1 MRLFFGL
8 VALGLAFSLALLGLG
23 ALIRLEPGP
32 IAAVALGILILTGGV
47 VVLRGLAR
55 PRAGPYEGPPE
66 EVAELDVYFVCSEC
80 GTELRV
86 ERIGELQVPR
96 HCGERMLV
104 ERRPARPS
112 LN

>member
-1 MRLFFGL
+1 MRLFIGL
-8 VALGLAFSLALLGLG
+8 VALGLAFSLVLVGLG

-32 IAAVALGILILTGGV
+32 IAAVVLGLLILVSGV
-47 VVLRGLAR
+47 WVLRALAR
-55 PRAGPYEGPPE
+55 PRSGSYEGPPE
-66 EVAELDVYFVCSEC
+66 EVAELEVYFVCGEC

-96 HCGERMLV
+96 HCGEKMLV
-104 ERRPARPS
+104 RQRPARPS